1 MERTIEQ
8 IVQEVADW
16 SATTFPDDLLEDMM
30 RKLDEE
36 HGELHEAVATYVG
49 PWSDLDGPF
58 HPARACQ
65 IGDVRR
71 HDLLDEIADNV
82 FVLVRLASAL
92 GADFREVLQN
102 KWDIVRARDYSGQVK
117 FKHASNDHPPMN
129 ERSSDDERT
138 FVIAWPSGPGFYLAL
153 GEGVFHWVAGIRRA
167 ARFTEDEARA
177 MLDDGTMVDEQGQLY
192 KVRDVGAIAL
202 NTEGR

>member
-92 GADFREVLQN
+92 GGDFREVIQN
-102 KWDIVRARDYSGQVK
+102 KWDIVRARDYSDNLNLK
-117 FKHASNDHPPMN
+117 TDRTII
-129 ERSSDDERT
+129 ERSSNDYRT
-138 FVIAWPSGPGFYLAL
+138 ML
-153 GEGVFHWVAGIRRA
+153 GS
-167 ARFTEDEARA
+167 
-177 MLDDGTMVDEQGQLY
+177 
-192 KVRDVGAIAL
+192 
-202 NTEGR
+202 